1 MSLVLRWRVPEPPI
15 VTRWRGP
22 AGIAA
27 AVTRRPLAPI
37 AAVIGPVGAA
47 GAQGVPGPQGPMG
60 QPQRIDFTYELC
72 RSANCFESCLPKQC
86 ERAIIAS
93 ETPTDLCVGSAVGFQ
108 LVDLRTK
115 GRYVESCARI
125 S

>member
-37 AAVIGPVGAA
+37 AAVIGPPGPA
-47 GAQGVPGPQGPMG
+47 GAQGVPGPQGPQG
-60 QPQRIDFTYELC
+60 QPTRIDFTN
-72 RSANCFESCLPKQC
+72 A
-86 ERAIIAS
+86 ATWIAAHS
-93 ETPTDLCVGSAVGFQ
+93 LGRVPVVLAYLNTGEWVAADTTVTSFNLTVVHAQPQTGFVL
-108 LVDLRTK
+108 LV
-115 GRYVESCARI
+115 
-125 S
+125 

>member
-37 AAVIGPVGAA
+37 AAVIGPPGAA
-47 GAQGVPGPQGPMG
+47 GAQGVPGPQGPQG
-60 QPQRIDFTYELC
+60 QPTRIDFTNAATWIAAHALGRAPAVLVYLASGELVL
-72 RSANCFESCLPKQC
+72 S
-86 ERAIIAS
+86 
-93 ETPTDLCVGSAVGFQ
+93 DVAVTSFNLTVTHAQPQSG
-108 LVDLRTK
+108 LVLL
-115 GRYVESCARI
+115 I
-125 S
+125 